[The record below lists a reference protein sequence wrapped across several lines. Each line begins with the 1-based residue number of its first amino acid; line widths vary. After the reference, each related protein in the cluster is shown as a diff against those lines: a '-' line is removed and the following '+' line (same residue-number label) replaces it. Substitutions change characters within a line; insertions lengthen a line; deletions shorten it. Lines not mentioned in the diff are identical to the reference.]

1 MEFRIITERENKI
14 KLKPVVKMDAL
25 SVNCPIK
32 LSDNHIG

>member
-14 KLKPVVKMDAL
+14 KLKPVVTMDAL